1 MAKDVAE
8 ARGWLE
14 GYLTNPSRI
23 RDRLGVVLDSA
34 EDGGDVGGGLSEG
47 VDLATE
53 LGHPNIVAIFEVG
66 LAKFVLSRVF
76 GLAKFVAVFG

>member
-1 MAKDVAE
+1 MRLAHRILIKESRPGGALEWPVAARPSREDSMAKDVAK

-34 EDGGDVGGGLSEG
+34 EDGGDVGGGL
-47 VDLATE
+47 
-53 LGHPNIVAIFEVG
+53 I
-66 LAKFVLSRVF
+66 
-76 GLAKFVAVFG
+76 